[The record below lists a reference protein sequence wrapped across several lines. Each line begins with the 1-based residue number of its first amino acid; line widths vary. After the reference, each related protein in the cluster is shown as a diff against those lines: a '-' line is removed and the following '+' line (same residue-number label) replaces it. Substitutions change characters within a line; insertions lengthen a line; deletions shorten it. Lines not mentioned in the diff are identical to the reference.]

1 MGLGRRAGG
10 RGTRVARDP
19 DVGER
24 SPGYLRL
31 LLLLLASTAFF
42 GDGYDNESLALLLDQ
57 IKTAFGVSAG
67 AIGLAHGGI
76 VAGQFVAFFLA
87 WRADRVGRRPLL
99 VATVVGY
106 IVATTLTAASFDLW
120 SFMVCQFFAQVCIGA
135 EFGIAVAM
143 VVEEFPPERRGRALG
158 TLQTIGPLGA
168 ILAAALVAVG
178 FAHSPLTWR
187 GFFLVGA
194 VPLVFV
200 ALGRR
205 KLRETVPFEQARAR
219 NAGRPPVRQHLLEA
233 WRRPGVRRVLLV
245 VGAVA
250 LLESIP
256 ANSATT
262 WWAYYAEHQRHF
274 SSTTVSL
281 FVIGAF
287 GVGTLGYYS
296 CGRVMD
302 RIGRKPTAVL
312 YLLLA
317 TGFGLGVFNV
327 SSEVP
332 SFFLLLGAVFFGLGL
347 GPVLSAFATEP
358 FPTDVRSQASSWVR
372 NGFATL
378 GSVIGPAVVGLLG
391 EAGGAIGDIG
401 GAVSV
406 MCVLFLPAI
415 VLIVAMV
422 PETRGVALA
431 EQGRPVVLGDAPP
444 EGPGPL
450 TG

>member
-1 MGLGRRAGG
+1 MGLGRRRAQAK
-10 RGTRVARDP
+10 TEPSAQP
-19 DVGER
+19 DVSPR
-24 SPGYLRL
+24 SKGYLRL

-42 GDGYDNESLALLLDQ
+42 GDGYDNESLALLLDR
-57 IKTAFGVSAG
+57 IKTAFHVSAA

-99 VATVVGY
+99 IATVIGY
-106 IVATTLTAASFDLW
+106 IIATTLTAASFDLW

-168 ILAAALVAVG
+168 IGAAALVAVG
-178 FAHSPLTWR
+178 FQHSPLSWR

-205 KLRETVPFEQARAR
+205 KLKETVPFEQARAR
-219 NAGRPPVRQHLLEA
+219 QHGARPVRQHLLEA
-233 WRRPGVRRVLLV
+233 WRKPGVRKVLLV
-245 VGAVA
+245 VGVIA

-274 SSTTVSL
+274 SSETVSL

-302 RIGRKPTAVL
+302 RIGRKPTAIV

-317 TGFGLGVFNV
+317 TVFGLGVFNV
-327 SSEVP
+327 STELP

-378 GSVIGPAVVGLLG
+378 GSVIGPAVVGVLG
-391 EAGGAIGDIG
+391 GAGGAIGDIG

-415 VLIVAMV
+415 VLIWAMV

-431 EQGRPVVLGDAPP
+431 ERNEGSALGEAPTG
-444 EGPGPL
+444 GPGPL
-450 TG
+450 LS

>member
-1 MGLGRRAGG
+1 MGLGWRAARNGTT
-10 RGTRVARDP
+10 GTREP

-24 SPGYLRL
+24 SRGYLRL

-42 GDGYDNESLALLLDQ
+42 GDGYDNESLALLLDR
-57 IKTAFGVSAG
+57 IKTAFGVSAA

-168 ILAAALVAVG
+168 ILAAGLVAVG
-178 FAHSPLTWR
+178 FQHSALSWR

-219 NAGRPPVRQHLLEA
+219 NAGRAPAHQHLLEA
-233 WRRPGVRRVLLV
+233 WRKPGVRRILLV
-245 VGAVA
+245 VGVVA

-274 SSTTVSL
+274 SSRTVSL

-302 RIGRKPTAVL
+302 RIGRKPTAVA

-327 SSEVP
+327 SAEVP
-332 SFFLLLGAVFFGLGL
+332 TFFLLLGAVFFGLGL

-378 GSVIGPAVVGLLG
+378 GSVIGPAVVGVLG
-391 EAGGAIGDIG
+391 GAGGAIGDIG

-406 MCVLFLPAI
+406 MCILFLPAI
-415 VLIVAMV
+415 VLIVSMV

-431 EQGRPVVLGDAPP
+431 ERERPVVLGDPP
-444 EGPGPL
+444 LEGPGSL